1 MDNQEMLLLARH
13 ARRLLTQAELDL
25 LAAHRLPLTGLAGL
39 RRYLAERDFETFLA
53 VYFGDELTVPWSE
66 THQQVLAQVQ
76 DLRDRWVAKQKGR
89 KLALAIPRGLG
100 KTSLLSRLQPLWRFL
115 SGTSPLTLLIGNN
128 SEAATR
134 LVRNVRICYEQ
145 NARLREDYPGVPGE
159 VWTSEK
165 LVNRQNGAMLIGLSR
180 GSGAIRGVSTGNSR
194 VTLCVLDDIDDDQS
208 VSSAVETQQATDW
221 LIKSVLPTGDNLR
234 GTSSF
239 VIVGTRLSKQSVL
252 EYALNSSDF
261 ESTIR
266 KGITRFPGNEELVVA
281 WERWLL
287 QQAADNQ
294 APSDYDGDTFWQEH
308 LSELETNAEVIWPQ
322 LGGALLYQYL
332 RYRLAHGERAFR
344 AEVQNELDD
353 AGSQALG
360 TYPTIDPT
368 LVPPRSE
375 CELLLSVDPS
385 EGRSSRSDYAAVVE
399 VLWHYATRTLFVVWA
414 DLEKRGYTK
423 VISSTAERVKARG
436 TLYDGAWCE
445 RNGLGGIFADLL
457 QKRLNDDGCDLV
469 MVGHYSRIPK
479 NDRIAVLGELAR
491 QGRLFFIAGLPDEM
505 RREWE
510 SFPTGKND
518 DGLDAVATIP
528 LKLREQGRLD
538 PLV

>member
-1 MDNQEMLLLARH
+1 MNDQEMGLLGKH
-13 ARRLLTQAELDL
+13 AKRLLTPAELTT
-25 LAAHRLPLTGLAGL
+25 LADHRIPLTGPAGL

-66 THQQVLAQVQ
+66 THLGVLAQVQ
-76 DLRDRWVAKQKGR
+76 DLRNRWVSKRKGR

-128 SEAATR
+128 AEAATR
-134 LVRNVRICYEQ
+134 LVRNVRVCYEQ
-145 NARLREDYPGVPGE
+145 NTRLQEDYPGVQGE

-165 LVNRQNGAMLIGLSR
+165 LVNRNGSMIAGLSR

-194 VTLCVLDDIDDDQS
+194 VTLAVLDDIDDDQS
-208 VSSAVETQQATDW
+208 VASAIETAQATDW

-252 EYALNSSDF
+252 EYALTSPDF

-266 KGITRFPGNEELVVA
+266 KGILAFPTNGA
-281 WERWLL
+281 RIADWERWLL
-287 QQAADNQ
+287 KQAADQQ
-294 APSDYDGDTFWQEH
+294 APSDYDSDTFWQTH
-308 LSELETNAEVIWPQ
+308 KADLEQGSEVIWPQ

-353 AGSQALG
+353 GSTLALG
-360 TYPTIDPT
+360 VYPTVEASQ
-368 LVPPRSE
+368 VPSRAD

-385 EGRSSRSDYAAVVE
+385 EGRSAKSDYAAVVE
-399 VLWHYATRTLFVVWA
+399 VLWHSSTRSLYVVWA
-414 DLEKRGYTK
+414 DLERRSYTE
-423 VISSTAERVKARG
+423 VISSTAERVKTRG

-445 RNGLGGIFADLL
+445 VNGLGGIFADLL

-469 MVGHYSRIPK
+469 AVRYYSRIPK
-479 NDRIAVLGELAR
+479 NDRIALLGELAR
-491 QGRLFFIAGLPDEM
+491 QGRLFFVTDLPDEM

-510 SFPTGKND
+510 SFPTGRND
-518 DGLDAVATIP
+518 DGLDAVATVA